1 MQEIN
6 LQYAPV
12 SVRPVVHVSQF
23 DDGRQF
29 KLLLYD
35 GISPVTPESGSE
47 IRIEGIK
54 PDRKGF
60 SFTDAVSISGNIVT
74 VTTKKQMTCVAG
86 RVECEIRFSK
96 GEKDI
101 GSLNFDMMVERSPI
115 NEGVDIS
122 ETVLPAIFTLA
133 TEQML
138 TAEAYAK
145 GTRNGVPVTSDQAGY
160 NDNSKYYKN
169 LAKTHETNAAT
180 SAASAIDSASSAST
194 NALKSEGYAIGTQN
208 GTAVSGGTY
217 YQNNSKYYSELSSDA
232 ADDAHDSATAALLSE
247 QNAKTSE
254 GILSYYTSFVIP
266 RFQIVNNRVYLSDPA
281 VGEFATS
288 NNRLYIKNGTP

>member
-101 GSLNFDMMVERSPI
+101 GSLNFDMI
-115 NEGVDIS
+115 LS
-122 ETVLPAIFTLA
+122 EVVPLTMESSTITTRLPATALFMALS
-133 TEQML
+133 L
-138 TAEAYAK
+138 TI
-145 GTRNGVPVTSDQAGY
+145 T
-160 NDNSKYYKN
+160 
-169 LAKTHETNAAT
+169 
-180 SAASAIDSASSAST
+180 
-194 NALKSEGYAIGTQN
+194 
-208 GTAVSGGTY
+208 
-217 YQNNSKYYSELSSDA
+217 LSS
-232 ADDAHDSATAALLSE
+232 LL
-247 QNAKTSE
+247 
-254 GILSYYTSFVIP
+254 F
-266 RFQIVNNRVYLSDPA
+266 
-281 VGEFATS
+281 
-288 NNRLYIKNGTP
+288 